1 MGQRLNQDAHP
12 FIKHKKRGY
21 LFAIK
26 ILRRAARV
34 RDYVIGND
42 AKIAL
47 TTYLNS

>member
-12 FIKHKKRGY
+12 IIRHKKRGY

-34 RDYVIGND
+34 RNYVIGND

-47 TTYLNS
+47 TTYLNA